1 MTMISETEL
10 APPDS
15 SQKAVDS
22 YSIRVAS
29 RLTGIPAD
37 TLRMWER
44 RYGFPNPR
52 RRTTGVR
59 SYSHA
64 DVERLLLIAR
74 ALRAGFRPGEV
85 VNKSPQELE
94 PLLLSASLGDKSDD
108 TADAS
113 SVNACVDALKRFD
126 VPALSGEIRR
136 ALSILG
142 PKRFVLEVAEPFVAR
157 VRNAWAEGK
166 ISARHE
172 RLLASVLGSQIRSLL
187 TTYDASSNDPAVL
200 VVTLPG
206 DRGDLGPEICTLH
219 LALTHTVPHF
229 LSEMPPDQI
238 VEAARELNARAVL
251 VWISEG
257 SDIGAAVS
265 QLRWIVASLPKRTAL
280 WGTGA
285 GALRVDLRDA
295 RFRVLPN
302 WAKLDA
308 AVDETRAAM
317 AVAAD

>member
-1 MTMISETEL
+1 MMSEAEL

-15 SQKAVDS
+15 SQRAIDS

-64 DVERLLLIAR
+64 DVERLLMIAR

-94 PLLLSASLGDKSDD
+94 PLLLSASLGDKPDGH
-108 TADAS
+108 TDAS
-113 SVNACVDALKRFD
+113 SVATCMDALRRFD
-126 VPALSGEIRR
+126 ASALSAEIRR
-136 ALSILG
+136 SLSILG
-142 PKRFVLEVAEPFVAR
+142 PKRFLLEVAEPFVAR

-166 ISARHE
+166 ISGRHE
-172 RLLASVLGSQIRSLL
+172 KLLFLVLGTQIRSLIS
-187 TTYDASSNDPAVL
+187 TYEPGANDPVVL
-200 VVTLPG
+200 VMTLPG
-206 DRGDLGPEICTLH
+206 DRGDLGPEICALH
-219 LALTHTVPHF
+219 LALQHLTPYF
-229 LSEMPPDQI
+229 LGEMPPDQA
-238 VEAARELNARAVL
+238 VEAARELGARGVL

-265 QLRWIVASLPKRTAL
+265 QLRWISASLPRSVEL
-280 WGTGA
+280 WGNGA
-285 GALRVDLRDA
+285 GSLRVDLRDS

-308 AVDETRAAM
+308 ALEQLRVLE
-317 AVAAD
+317 VAAD

>member
-1 MTMISETEL
+1 MISEAEL

-15 SQKAVDS
+15 SLRAVDS

-85 VNKSPQELE
+85 VNKSPQELS
-94 PLLLSASLGDKSDD
+94 PLLLSASLGDRNDE
-108 TADAS
+108 TTDAS
-113 SVNACVDALKRFD
+113 SVSACMDALKRFD
-126 VPALSGEIRR
+126 VQALSSEIRR

-142 PKRFVLEVAEPFVAR
+142 PKRFLLEVAEPFVAR

-172 RLLASVLGSQIRSLL
+172 RLVVSVLGSQLRSLIA
-187 TTYDASSNDPAVL
+187 TYEAAPNEPSVL

-206 DRGDLGPEICTLH
+206 DRGDLGPEISTLH
-219 LALTHTVPHF
+219 LALQHIVPQF
-229 LSEMPPDQI
+229 LGEMPPDQV
-238 VEAARELNARAVL
+238 VEAARELGARAVL

-265 QLRWIVASLPKRTAL
+265 QLRWIAASLPRSVAL
-280 WGTGA
+280 WGNGA

-308 AVDETRAAM
+308 EVEQLRVLP
-317 AVAAD
+317 VAAD